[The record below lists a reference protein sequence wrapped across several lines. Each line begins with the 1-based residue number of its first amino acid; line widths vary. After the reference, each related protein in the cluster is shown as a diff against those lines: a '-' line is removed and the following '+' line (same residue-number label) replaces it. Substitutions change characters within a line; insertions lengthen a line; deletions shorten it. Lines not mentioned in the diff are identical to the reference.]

1 MEFIASNSLTMA
13 ETILG
18 ISKIIIQIIGISWW
32 LFLPLGLFFIWK
44 EFWIWGK
51 NYLWKLKIKWVL
63 LEIKI
68 PRNIE
73 KTPKAMENVFTN
85 LHALYYK
92 KPDFEDTYFKGEEIL
107 WFTCELVGYAGGV
120 HFYIRCPKGFRN
132 LVESAV
138 YSEYPDAEII
148 EEEDYTELMPDII
161 PDDTYD
167 IWGQDFILAKESAY
181 PIRTYEFFE
190 ENLAERRL
198 DSIASVTEVMSRLT
212 EGEAIWLQYLIRPV
226 PDDFK
231 DWKIEGE
238 KIRDKI
244 MQRKKEK
251 EKGFLQGLIDGL
263 TQFFKNL
270 SFASVEYPVWA
281 DENQKKEERIKF
293 LVLSPGEQNA
303 LKGLE
308 NKISKL
314 GFETVIRFVYIDR
327 RDSFTYQNISA
338 VNGMIKQFNTQDMN
352 RFRQAK
358 ETVTYVT
365 AKKLTYRSWF
375 RKQKLFYRKRM
386 MYDLYKMR
394 WFPSKSSVLNAEELA
409 TVFHF
414 PLVSVKAPLLQRLG
428 TRKGEPPANVPIR

>member
-1 MEFIASNSLTMA
+1 MPEIV
-13 ETILG
+13 LG
-18 ISKIIIQIIGISWW
+18 IGKTVIQIIGVSWW
-32 LFLPLGLFFIWK
+32 LFLPLGLFFVWK
-44 EFWIWGK
+44 ELWVWGM

-73 KTPKAMENVFTN
+73 KTPKAMENVFAN
-85 LHALYYK
+85 LHAFYYK
-92 KPDFEDTYFKGEEIL
+92 KPDFEDIYFKGEEIL

-138 YSEYPDAEII
+138 YSEYPDAEIM
-148 EEEDYTELMPDII
+148 EEEDYTELMPDVL
-161 PDDTYD
+161 PNDTYD
-167 IWGQDFILAKESAY
+167 LWGQDFILAKENAY

-198 DSIASVTEVMSRLT
+198 DSIASVTEVMSRLK

-231 DWKIEGE
+231 DWKKEGE
-238 KIRDKI
+238 GIRDKI
-244 MQRKKEK
+244 MQRKEEK
-251 EKGFLQGLIDGL
+251 EKGFFGDMIGGL

-270 SFASVEYPVWA
+270 SFAPVEYPVWA
-281 DENQKKEERIKF
+281 DENKKEERIKF

-314 GFETVIRFVYIDR
+314 GFETVIRFVYIDK

-352 RFRQAK
+352 RLRQAS

-365 AKKLTYRSWF
+365 AKKFTYRSWF

-386 MYDLYKMR
+386 MYDMYKAR
-394 WFPSKSSVLNAEELA
+394 WFPPKSSVFNAEELA

-414 PLVSVKAPLLQRLG
+414 PLVSVGAPMLRRLD